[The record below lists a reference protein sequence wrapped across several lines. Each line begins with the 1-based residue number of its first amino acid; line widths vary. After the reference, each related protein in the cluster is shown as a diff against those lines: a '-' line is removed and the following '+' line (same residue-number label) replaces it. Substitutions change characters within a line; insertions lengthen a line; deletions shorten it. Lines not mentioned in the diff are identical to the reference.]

1 MTQLL
6 KTLILVAMIGL
17 PYGCIAQ
24 DLNGIK
30 ELVAR
35 RLPALKEHIVFQ
47 TLKGESNETFILSTK
62 GDKVVVQAN
71 SPSAASEAVTYYLN
85 RYCHMSLS
93 HCGNNIR
100 ALKKITRLR
109 KPIKVSTPFKYRY
122 ALNYCTYSYSY
133 PFYNWKDFEKEL
145 DWMSLNG
152 INLMLAPVGTEI
164 VWQETLLKL
173 GFSKE
178 EVANFI
184 PGPAYTAW
192 WLMGN
197 LEGWG
202 GPMSQE
208 MIEDRYQLQLKI
220 LQRMKELGIKPVLQ
234 GFPGI
239 VPSFFKDKYPA
250 AQVVSQGLWGAF
262 QRPYI
267 LLPGNEIFD
276 KVAKEYYDCVKK
288 FYGDDF
294 QFFGGD
300 LFHEGGNSQGVDL
313 AKTAHLVQQKM
324 LEFFPQAKWVLQGWN
339 KNPSPL
345 LLSGLDKKHVLLI
358 NLSGEIAASW
368 EESGEFG
375 KTPWIWGSV
384 NHFGGKTDMGGQLP
398 VLISEPHR
406 AYQKSDGQLLQGIG
420 ILPEGILT
428 NPIVYD
434 FALKTAWYQDTPSL
448 DALIRE
454 YILYRYGKWNE
465 DLYEGWKLLC
475 ASVFGE
481 FKLKGE
487 GTFESIYC
495 ARPSLQVTSVST
507 WGPKKMQY
515 DPKLLEQ
522 ALLLFRKAAAS
533 FPESETYK
541 YDLVDLSRQV
551 MANHGRIAYKRV
563 VDAYNNRDKQ
573 ELSAQA
579 EQFINLILLQD
590 RLLQTDR
597 HFLLG
602 NWLKQAAAYGST
614 EADRKQSLL
623 NARMQITYWGPDDS
637 TTRVHDYA
645 NKEWAGLL
653 KDYYA
658 PRWKAFFENLQSR
671 LSSEQTEDVDFFPM
685 ERKWA
690 LETNPYPEKESGSYI
705 DMVDQVIAATV
716 TK

>member
-1 MTQLL
+1 MISLL
-6 KTLILVAMIGL
+6 KTLILSAMIGL
-17 PYGCIAQ
+17 PYGCFAQ
-24 DLNGIK
+24 DFNGIK
-30 ELVAR
+30 EMVAR
-35 RLPALKEHIVFQ
+35 RLPFLKEHIVFQ
-47 TLKGESNETFILSTK
+47 ILKGESNETFILSTK
-62 GDKVVVQAN
+62 GDKIIVQAN
-71 SPSAASEAVTYYLN
+71 SPSAASEGVTYYLN
-85 RYCHMSLS
+85 YYCHMSLS

-100 ALKKITRLR
+100 PLKKIIRLR
-109 KPIKVSTPFKYRY
+109 KPIKISTPFKYRY

-133 PFYNWKDFEKEL
+133 PFYTWEDFEREL
-145 DWMSLNG
+145 DWMALNG

-178 EVANFI
+178 DVSEFI

-220 LQRMKELGIKPVLQ
+220 LKRMKELGIKPVLQ

-239 VPSFFKDKYPA
+239 VPSFFKSRYPS

-262 QRPYI
+262 QRPDI
-267 LLPGNEIFD
+267 LLPGNDFFD
-276 KVAKEYYDCVKK
+276 KVAKEYYGCVKK
-288 FYGDDF
+288 FFGDDF

-313 AKTAHLVQQKM
+313 SKTARLVQQKM

-339 KNPSPL
+339 NNPKPL
-345 LLSGLDKKHVLLI
+345 LLSGLDKEHVLLI

-368 EESGEFG
+368 ENSDEFG

-398 VLISEPHR
+398 VLINEPHR
-406 AYQKSDGQLLQGIG
+406 AYKKSAGHLLQGIG
-420 ILPEGILT
+420 ILPEGILS
-428 NPIVYD
+428 NPVVYD
-434 FALKTAWYQDTPSL
+434 FALKTAWYKDTPDL
-448 DALIRE
+448 DTLTRN
-454 YILYRYGKWNE
+454 YILYRYGKWSK
-465 DLYEGWKLLC
+465 DLYEAWKLLYS
-475 ASVFGE
+475 SVFGE
-481 FKLKGE
+481 FNIKGE

-495 ARPSLQVTSVST
+495 ARPSLHVTSVST
-507 WGPKKMQY
+507 WGPKRMQY
-515 DPKLLEQ
+515 DPKMLER
-522 ALLLFRKAAAS
+522 ALLFFRKAAND
-533 FPESETYK
+533 FLKSETYK
-541 YDLVDLSRQV
+541 YDLIDLARQV
-551 MANHGRIAYKRV
+551 MANYGRVAYKKV
-563 VDAYNNRDKQ
+563 IDAYNDKNKK
-573 ELSAQA
+573 ELSAQS
-579 EQFINLILLQD
+579 QRFIDLILLQD
-590 RLLQTDR
+590 RLLQTDS

-602 NWLKQAAAYGST
+602 NWLKQAASYGST
-614 EADRKQSLL
+614 DTDRKLSLL
-623 NARMQITYWGPDDS
+623 NARMQITYWGPNDS

-658 PRWKAFFENLQSR
+658 PRWKTFFERLQAR
-671 LSSEQTEDVDFFPM
+671 LSSDKVETVDFFAM

-690 LETNPYPEKESGSYI
+690 LKTNAYPTEASGNYI
-705 DMVDQVIAATV
+705 EMVDHVIATTL